1 MKRVPYTARTK
12 GLYLSIYCSP
22 FLIIPSCGLHV
33 DMDIK
38 ERKEGKNTAT
48 HANEK
53 NKAEPIRHRDMPD
66 NLLERNCSSNIW
78 VTILQTAKP
87 RVALFC
93 FSCQYCNW
101 HISFFW
107 LLDWPALFRERA
119 GTLGS

>member
-53 NKAEPIRHRDMPD
+53 NKAEPIRHIPD

-93 FSCQYCNW
+93 FSCQ
-101 HISFFW
+101 FW